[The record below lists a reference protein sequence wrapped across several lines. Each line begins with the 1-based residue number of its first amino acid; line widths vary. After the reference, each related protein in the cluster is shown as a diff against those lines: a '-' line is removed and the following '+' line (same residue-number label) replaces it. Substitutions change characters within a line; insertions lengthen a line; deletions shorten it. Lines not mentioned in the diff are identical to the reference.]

1 MLKDYNL
8 DDEYECKWVDRNVN
22 HHKTLKKLTNARDL
36 SGGSAAAA
44 ADERLAADPASS
56 GWLRCFWK
64 VSRNSLSS

>member
-56 GWLRCFWK
+56 G
-64 VSRNSLSS
+64 